1 MTECI
6 NGLKQ
11 IVRKYKTCVEN
22 KLEFR
27 LSDRD
32 LNILKKSIYY
42 LSLVD
47 SLVKQHNKEV
57 HEKTTELGSDKSE

>member
-1 MTECI
+1 MTECVK
-6 NGLKQ
+6 GLNQ
-11 IVRKYKTCVEN
+11 IVRKYKTCIEN
-22 KLEFR
+22 NLEFR

-57 HEKTTELGSDKSE
+57 QEKSLNSGSDKE